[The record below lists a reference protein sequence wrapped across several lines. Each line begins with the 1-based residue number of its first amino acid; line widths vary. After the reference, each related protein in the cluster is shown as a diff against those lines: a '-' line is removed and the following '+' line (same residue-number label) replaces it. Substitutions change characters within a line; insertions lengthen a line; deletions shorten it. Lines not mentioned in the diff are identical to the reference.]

1 MGARGVTT
9 CVELARPLL
18 ILGLG
23 DSEKGGS
30 VILHCNFEEL
40 QALMS
45 ASELIV
51 AERHDLGG
59 GVAAP
64 AEGVEMVEQLL
75 PRLTGDVSIETLDDQ
90 RRIESA
96 VSYIVGELHRRLDEK
111 IVESSPGNE
120 DALHLY
126 FDYGHS
132 RTVLS
137 RLSRMGTEMTAIID
151 LIGGSQAAAGITF
164 PD

>member
-1 MGARGVTT
+1 
-9 CVELARPLL
+9 
-18 ILGLG
+18 
-23 DSEKGGS
+23 

-40 QALMS
+40 RALSS

-51 AERHDLGG
+51 ADSYGRGG

-64 AEGVEMVEQLL
+64 AEALVMVEHLL

-90 RRIESA
+90 RRVQKA
-96 VSYIVGELHRRLDEK
+96 VDFICGDLHRRLDDK
-111 IVESSPGNE
+111 IIETHPANE
-120 DALHLY
+120 EAVALY

-132 RTVLS
+132 RTVLY
-137 RLSRMGTEMTAIID
+137 RLEQMGAEMEAIID
-151 LIGGSQAAAGITF
+151 LISGTNPAAASTVTF